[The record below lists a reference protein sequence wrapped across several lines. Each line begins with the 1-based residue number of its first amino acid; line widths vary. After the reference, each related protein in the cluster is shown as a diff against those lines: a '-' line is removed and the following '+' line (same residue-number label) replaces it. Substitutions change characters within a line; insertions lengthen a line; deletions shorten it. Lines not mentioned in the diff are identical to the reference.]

1 MQVDESVPMVG
12 DSVPDGVLFVC
23 SFSFALSSSLIGG
36 LLLSDGRSALSVSQ
50 DEGVAPDVCAA
61 PHLLADLLR
70 FDYRV
75 VRKLRH
81 PIFD

>member
-1 MQVDESVPMVG
+1 MVD
-12 DSVPDGVLFVC
+12 
-23 SFSFALSSSLIGG
+23 G
-36 LLLSDGRSALSVSQ
+36 LLLADGLGALSVSQ

>member
-1 MQVDESVPMVG
+1 MC
-12 DSVPDGVLFVC
+12 DGRAGGRGQRPRQSLVRSFVQ
-23 SFSFALSSSLIGG
+23 FAHSSLMVDG
-36 LLLSDGRSALSVSQ
+36 LLLSDGLGALSVSQ
-50 DEGVAPDVCAA
+50 DEGIAPDVCAA